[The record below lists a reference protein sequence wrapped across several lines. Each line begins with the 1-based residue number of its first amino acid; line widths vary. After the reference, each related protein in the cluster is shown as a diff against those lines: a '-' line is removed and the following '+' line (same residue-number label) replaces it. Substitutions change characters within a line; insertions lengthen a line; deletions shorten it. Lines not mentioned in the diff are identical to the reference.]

1 MPRKKM
7 TDEQKAKRD
16 LKKQAEHQRHLLERG
31 MEDIKRYDIPKPAY
45 THEIGDRAD
54 YGAWTWTG
62 ILDKYDD
69 GMYYKCFSVSV
80 NHNTNKGKQVKYQI
94 HYLPWYDLGFH
105 RSKEEQ
111 EGIERLEED
120 QDVHFNYQQRD
131 LISLVNMM
139 LKDYGI
145 DLEPEY
151 QRGNVWSKQQKYD
164 LIDSVF
170 RNIDIGKFAV
180 IKRPWGKNP
189 NVPAT
194 PKLYEMLDGKQR
206 LTALF
211 EYYMG
216 RFKYR
221 GLYFYELCHRDKGHF
236 KHYSVSY
243 AESAPLTKEQK
254 YRYFLK
260 LNTTGTP
267 VDINHIKKVRELWLK
282 EQIKK

>member
-1 MPRKKM
+1 M
-7 TDEQKAKRD
+7 TDDQKAKRD
-16 LKKQAEHQRHLLERG
+16 LKKEVNNLKHSMERDLHDLLER
-31 MEDIKRYDIPKPAY
+31 YHIPKPAY
-45 THEIGDRAD
+45 THEIGDRVV
-54 YGAWTWTG
+54 YGAWSWTG
-62 ILDKYDD
+62 ILGKYDD
-69 GMYYKCFSVSV
+69 GLYYKCFSVSV
-80 NHNTNKGKQVKYQI
+80 NHNTNRGKVVKYQI
-94 HYLPWYDLGFH
+94 HYLPWYDTGIY
-105 RSKEEQ
+105 REDDES
-111 EGIERLEED
+111 IERLEED
-120 QDVHFNYQQRD
+120 QDVRFNYQQRD
-131 LISLVNMM
+131 LISLINMM
-139 LKDYGI
+139 LREYGI

-164 LIDSVF
+164 LIDSIF
-170 RNIDIGKFAV
+170 KNIDIGKFAV

-211 EYYMG
+211 EYYTG

-221 GLYFYELCHRDKGHF
+221 GKYFYELCHKDKGHF

-243 AESAPLTKEQK
+243 AESSPLTKEQK

-260 LNTTGTP
+260 LNTTGIP

-282 EQIKK
+282 EQVKKNN

>member
-1 MPRKKM
+1 M

-16 LKKQAEHQRHLLERG
+16 LKKQVEHQRHLMDRG
-31 MEDIKRYDIPKPAY
+31 LEDIRRYNIPKNPPY
-45 THEIGDRAD
+45 THEIGDRVD
-54 YGAWTWTG
+54 FGAWTWTG

-69 GMYYKCFSVSV
+69 GIYYKCFSISV
-80 NHNTNKGKQVKYQI
+80 HHNTNRGKQVKYQI
-94 HYLPWYDLGFH
+94 HYLPWYDTGIH
-105 RSKEEQ
+105 RSLEEQ
-111 EGIERLEED
+111 ESIERLEED

-131 LISLVNMM
+131 LISLINMM
-139 LKDYGI
+139 LRDYGI

-151 QRGNVWSKQQKYD
+151 QRGNVWSKKQKYD

-170 RNIDIGKFAV
+170 RNVDIGKFAV
-180 IKRPWGKNP
+180 IKRPWGDNP

-211 EYYMG
+211 EYYTG

-221 GLYFYELCHRDKGHF
+221 GLHYYELCHRDKGHF

-282 EQIKK
+282 EQVKKNN